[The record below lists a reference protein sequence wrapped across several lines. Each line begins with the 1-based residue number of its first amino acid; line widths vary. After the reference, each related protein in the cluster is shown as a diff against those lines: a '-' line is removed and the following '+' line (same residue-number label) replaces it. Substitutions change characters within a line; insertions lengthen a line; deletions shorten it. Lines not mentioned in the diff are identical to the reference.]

1 MTQRDTMALLYLW
14 DRRTVFVDRLD
25 APIRLAQAA
34 ANLTVAVGGTMQV
47 WLPKE
52 SVSFECSSVLL
63 PAGQRVEVDTGDAVV
78 MSCYLDPLGEDY
90 SALCGRTSQQYGR
103 VGVHLD
109 DEPNLQALCELIREP
124 EVSADE
130 AYRMLDVIIGTVP
143 ESAAVDERMRRILEL
158 IKQEVEEN
166 TPAETLAAEVG
177 LSVPRLMQLFK
188 QQVGVPIRRYR
199 QWHRL
204 FVTATGVSRGL
215 SLTDAA
221 LAAGFSDSSHFHHAF
236 YNILGMKPSAI
247 LSRWPDLRLYAPAS
261 AEQDVSTGNSLNRNT
276 GI

>member
-1 MTQRDTMALLYLW
+1 MIQRNTTALLYLW

-25 APIRLAQAA
+25 APIRLSQAA
-34 ANLTVAVGGTMQV
+34 ANLSVTLGPAMHVN
-47 WLPKE
+47 LPKE
-52 SVSFECSSVLL
+52 RISFRCNSLLL
-63 PAGQRVEVDTGDAVV
+63 PAGQTVEVDTGDAVV
-78 MSCYLDPLGEDY
+78 MSCYLDPFGEDY
-90 SALCGRTSQQYGR
+90 AALFGRTRQQFGK
-103 VGVHLD
+103 VGVHL
-109 DEPNLQALCELIREP
+109 ENQSSFQTCCRLIQQP
-124 EVSADE
+124 ETAAAE
-130 AYRMLDVIIGTVP
+130 AYRMLDDLIGR
-143 ESAAVDERMRRILEL
+143 SSGGAAVDHRMRRILEL
-158 IKQEVEEN
+158 IKREVSEN
-166 TPAETLAAEVG
+166 TPAEVLADEVG

-236 YNILGMKPSAI
+236 CNILGMKPSAV
-247 LSRWPDLRLYAPAS
+247 LSRWPDIRLYAPAS
-261 AEQDVSTGNSLNRNT
+261 SEQDISTGNSLNRNT

>member
-1 MTQRDTMALLYLW
+1 MIQRNTTALLYLW

-25 APIRLAQAA
+25 APIRLSQAA
-34 ANLTVAVGGTMQV
+34 ANLSVTLGPAMKVR
-47 WLPKE
+47 LPKQQ
-52 SVSFECSSVLL
+52 VYFECNSLLL
-63 PAGQRVEVDTGDAVV
+63 PAGQSVEVDTGDAIV

-90 SALCGRTSQQYGR
+90 AALFSRTRLQFGN
-103 VGVHLD
+103 VGVHLE
-109 DEPNLQALCELIREP
+109 DESSFQACCRLIQQP

-130 AYRMLDVIIGTVP
+130 AYRMLDEIIGRAPDSATV
-143 ESAAVDERMRRILEL
+143 DDRMRRILEL

-166 TPAETLAAEVG
+166 TPVEVLADEVG

-247 LSRWPDLRLYAPAS
+247 LSRWPDLRLYACTS
-261 AEQDVSTGNSLNRNT
+261 ADIDQ
-276 GI
+276 